1 MNELKN
7 YGLTNTGSSIINIVI
22 KLIYIIFY
30 YLEII
35 LNRKGEMSEK

>member
-7 YGLTNTGSSIINIVI
+7 YGLTNIGSSIINIVI

-30 YLEII
+30 YLEI
-35 LNRKGEMSEK
+35 S

>member
-1 MNELKN
+1 MNKLRN